1 MAEEKIKHRRRENLA
16 SLPPVSSSNAGLWLD
31 KYLCGEEQRAQSR
44 KGKTVKAQL
53 VEEVAVTIKTSDL
66 YPAFFARWKETLQ
79 NEQTILAEA
88 KVEGRLAIGLGDD
101 GVLETSI
108 TLHHTYGVPYLRGSA
123 LKGLAAA
130 FARNRIGGMWKA
142 EKFRSG
148 KWQEMSPAYKV
159 VFGETEE
166 AGYVTFHDALYL
178 PGSGLQINGKPQA
191 LHADI
196 MTVHHSDYYSEK
208 KDERGLLPPADWD
221 EPIPVPFLSA
231 TGKYLIALSAPQ
243 GCEAWCQAAMEILK
257 LALAEEGIG
266 AKTSSGYGRITMEVN
281 K

>member
-1 MAEEKIKHRRRENLA
+1 MVEEKIIERRRNRLA
-16 SLPPVSSSNAGLWLD
+16 EVEHTASSNAGLWLD
-31 KYLCGEEQRAQSR
+31 KYLCGENQRANSR

-53 VEEVAVTIKTSDL
+53 VEEAAAIIEIPL
-66 YPAFFARWKETLQ
+66 YCEFFDQWKKALTNKQTKLAR
-79 NEQTILAEA
+79 A

-108 TLHHTYGVPYLRGSA
+108 NLHHTYGVPYIRGSA

-142 EKFRSG
+142 EGYRSG
-148 KWQEMSPAYKV
+148 KWEEVSQAYKV
-159 VFGETEE
+159 VFGKTDD
-166 AGYVTFHDALYL
+166 AGYVIFHDALYV
-178 PGSGLQINGKPQA
+178 PSSGAKGRP

-196 MTVHHSDYYSEK
+196 ITVHHAKYYSHTQEP
-208 KDERGLLPPADWD
+208 ELVPPADWD
-221 EPIPVPFLSA
+221 EPTPVPFLSA
-231 TGKYLIALSAPQ
+231 TGSYLIALSAPK
-243 GCEAWCQAAMEILK
+243 GCEDWRDAAFDILR

-266 AKTSSGYGRITMEVN
+266 AKTSSGYGRMKLEAN

>member
-1 MAEEKIKHRRRENLA
+1 MVEEKLIERRRNHLA
-16 SLPPVSSSNAGLWLD
+16 EVEPTASSNAGLWLD
-31 KYLCGEEQRAQSR
+31 KYLCGENQRAKSR

-53 VEEVAVTIKTSDL
+53 VEEAAAIIEIPLYRDFFDQWKKALTIN
-66 YPAFFARWKETLQ
+66 ETK
-79 NEQTILAEA
+79 LAKA

-108 TLHHTYGVPYLRGSA
+108 TLHHTYGVPYIRGSA

-130 FARNRIGGMWKA
+130 FARNRIGGRWKA
-142 EKFRSG
+142 EGYRSG
-148 KWQEMSPAYKV
+148 KWEEVSQAYKI
-159 VFGETEE
+159 VFGETDD
-166 AGYVTFHDALYL
+166 AGYVIFHDALYV
-178 PGSGLQINGKPQA
+178 PGSGAKGKA

-196 MTVHHSDYYSEK
+196 ITVHHSKYYSDAKENVV
-208 KDERGLLPPADWD
+208 PPADWD

-231 TGKYLIALSAPQ
+231 TGSYLIALSAPN
-243 GCEAWCQAAMEILK
+243 GCEDWRDAAFDILR

-266 AKTSSGYGRITMEVN
+266 AKTSSGYGRMKLEAN